1 VALGCKPSSESDLE
15 WVGVHTPVPNML
27 VAELIKAKLILPD
40 LRSYKTE
47 HQLNSQTRLD
57 GLATTESGDEIFIE
71 IKNVTLARLTY
82 PKNLHRPHPLSSSI
96 ESNSIGSNSTGSN
109 FTGEPVWIAEFPDS
123 VTKRG
128 QKHLVEMMD
137 ILRAG
142 KRSLMIFVVQ
152 RGDCSGF
159 RPAADLD
166 PSYSKLF
173 ADYLKC
179 GGEALALSCRVSPRG
194 VQFLKV
200 LPLSTSGEI
209 SE

>member
-1 VALGCKPSSESDLE
+1 
-15 WVGVHTPVPNML
+15 ML
-27 VAELIKAKLILPD
+27 VAELIKAKLLLPD

-82 PKNLHRPHPLSSSI
+82 PKNLHSPHPSSSSI
-96 ESNSIGSNSTGSN
+96 ESNSTKSNSIESNSTESN
-109 FTGEPVWIAEFPDS
+109 STGEPVWMAEFPDS

-166 PSYSKLF
+166 PTYSKLF